1 MGRPAISEYQLKKA
15 RKPNSGKVW
24 HIVGRPNGKRIR
36 AWFSSKEAAQAEA
49 TERNIAMRKLGQD
62 AVSLDAVLA
71 ETARDGATRLKPFG
85 KTLTDAIN
93 FYLNH
98 LNNLRHSITAEDL
111 ETRII
116 AEFDRRLKERE
127 ISERHHG
134 SMRETLRK
142 FVAKY
147 GDTQI
152 STLAGSDI
160 KAWLA
165 GLPLVAKTRSRHF
178 GYLNNAFTIATK
190 EWKVLAKSPFE
201 ELEGF
206 RVKKKESVEIL
217 TPDAMKAFLA
227 ALDRDWLPFFAISA
241 FTGLRRAEV
250 ERLDWSEIKLDRL
263 LIDLPPS
270 KGKNGRRK
278 LIEIPANLAAILK
291 QFAKESGA
299 VKPKKKLQH
308 AKETAAARAKIDWK
322 QNCLRHSFCSYAVAL
337 KGLEWTS
344 NQADHGIAILKR
356 DYREV
361 VTKADADAYF
371 EITV

>member
-1 MGRPAISEYQLKKA
+1 VGRPAISEYQVKKA
-15 RKPNSGKVW
+15 KKPNSGKVW

-36 AWFSSKEAAQAEA
+36 AWFGTKEAAQAEA

-71 ETARDGATRLKPFG
+71 ETARDGATRLKLFG
-85 KTLTDAIN
+85 KTLKDAID

-98 LNNLRHSITAEDL
+98 LNNLRHSISAREL
-111 ETRII
+111 ESRVI
-116 AEFDRRLKERE
+116 AEFNRRLAAGE
-127 ISERHHG
+127 ISKRHHT
-134 SMRETLRK
+134 SMRETVRK

-152 STLAGSDI
+152 STLTGSEI

-206 RVKKKESVEIL
+206 RVKKKENVEIL

-270 KGKNGRRK
+270 KGKNSRRK

-291 QFAKESGA
+291 PFARETGS
-299 VKPKKKLQH
+299 VKPQKKLQL
-308 AKETAAARAKIDWK
+308 AMETAVAGAKIEWK

-344 NQADHGIAILKR
+344 NQADHSIAILKR

-361 VTKADADAYF
+361 VTKADAEAYF
-371 EITV
+371 DITV

>member
-1 MGRPAISEYQLKKA
+1 VGRPAISEYQLKKA
-15 RKPNSGKVW
+15 KKPNSGKVW

-71 ETARDGATRLKPFG
+71 ETARDGATRLKPYG
-85 KTLTDAIN
+85 KTLKDAID
-93 FYLNH
+93 FYLAH
-98 LNNLRHSITAEDL
+98 LNSLRHSITAEEL

-116 AEFDRRLKERE
+116 VEFDRRLKGRE

-142 FVAKY
+142 FAAKY

-152 STLAGSDI
+152 STLSGSEI

-165 GLPLVAKTRSRHF
+165 CLPLVAKTRSRHF
-178 GYLNNAFTIATK
+178 GYLSNAFTIATK

-201 ELEGF
+201 ELDGF

-250 ERLDWSEIKLDRL
+250 ERLDWSEIKLNRL

-270 KGKNGRRK
+270 KGKNSRRK

-291 QFAKESGA
+291 LFAKEAGS
-299 VKPKKKLQH
+299 VKPQKKLQH
-308 AKETAAARAKIDWK
+308 AMETAIAGAKIEWK

-344 NQADHGIAILKR
+344 DQADHSIAILKR

-361 VTKADADAYF
+361 VAKADADAYF
-371 EITV
+371 GITA